1 MDRDLKDL
9 ESQLEQLTPKGLSD
23 EGRKN
28 CHSLIDQLVAG
39 EVQSVSSSPV
49 GLSWIGTAA
58 AAAVA
63 LGVGIGGG
71 WYMGQEDTPGPI
83 VDRSGAV
90 ESSMLAAGFEELD
103 RESWFVTETFPDV
116 YVSRDGEIRELV
128 HEVEM
133 TKEVV
138 KHRESGV
145 VVTVETTDHHLVD
158 SVKSEF

>member
-1 MDRDLKDL
+1 MDKSLQEL

-23 EGRKN
+23 EGRKD
-28 CHSLIDQLVAG
+28 CHSLIDQLIAG
-39 EVQSVSSSPV
+39 EVESISDSPV

-63 LGVGIGGG
+63 LSVGIGGG
-71 WYMGQEDTPGPI
+71 WYLGKDDPGG
-83 VDRSGAV
+83 SLV
-90 ESSMLAAGFEELD
+90 ENPNGRESLLIAAEFEELD
-103 RESWFVTETFPDV
+103 RESWFMTETSPDV